1 LIVEMLCSGNDVL
14 VPRVM
19 SIFQKSK
26 LDVWAGRV
34 HQEVLLLFNSE
45 YVVFVEV
52 VITISQVITINT
64 MALFANP
71 TTVLWRTALVHAI
84 DVYFA
89 AHPNRVEHDLE
100 PRVMSISQKSKLDI
114 WAGRVHQ
121 KVLLL
126 LNSEYVAFA
135 EVVYSLRSVGP
146 MPPSRGPSSA
156 GSSSMA
162 LGPAVSGGGAGS
174 SSWPLCPAPSGADN
188 SSRPPGP
195 APGGGESDSSPLLA
209 GARPKLMATA
219 KPMPEACPKEGTG
232 LVETAADVLG
242 PRSVVPR

>member
-26 LDVWAGRV
+26 LDVWASRV

-45 YVVFVEV
+45 YVVFVEM

-64 MALFANP
+64 MAL
-71 TTVLWRTALVHAI
+71 VHAI

-89 AHPNRVEHDLE
+89 AHPDRVEHDLG

-114 WAGRVHQ
+114 WAGTVYQ

-126 LNSEYVAFA
+126 LNPEYVAFA

-146 MPPSRGPSSA
+146 MQPSRGPNSA
-156 GSSSMA
+156 GS
-162 LGPAVSGGGAGS
+162 G
-174 SSWPLCPAPSGADN
+174 SWPLCS
-188 SSRPPGP
+188 
-195 APGGGESDSSPLLA
+195 APGGGESDSWPLLA
-209 GARPKLMATA
+209 GARPKLTATA
-219 KPMPEACPKEGTG
+219 KPMHEACPKEGTG